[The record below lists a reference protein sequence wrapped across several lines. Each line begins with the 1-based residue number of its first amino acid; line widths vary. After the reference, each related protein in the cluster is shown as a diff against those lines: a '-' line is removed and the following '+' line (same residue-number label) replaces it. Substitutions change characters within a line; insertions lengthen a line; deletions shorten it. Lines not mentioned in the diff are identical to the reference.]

1 MNDDFLKEHRV
12 RPNPHFVESLY
23 QSIEN
28 PKPRK
33 IIMLKE
39 ELFSKGKMRTAVL
52 LSFSLLIVTILTFAI
67 SPTVRAAVKSL
78 LSFNGVEVT
87 VDSETGDLR
96 AEGNSDAIVY
106 QDDNIVFVESE
117 DGSMAV
123 GVSNGEREPNLMSL
137 DEVAAAFPDFELPTN
152 LPDGYTLEPNADIV
166 FGKVVTVRWYNEA
179 GDSIAYWWGTAPE
192 RSLPATISVE
202 EEAATD
208 VIVEDTQ
215 QMSSRIEP
223 FQIMQGADGTET
235 AVLRA
240 EKDGAIIQIIAT
252 DITLS
257 IETLEAIIP

>member
-1 MNDDFLKEHRV
+1 MNDDFLKKHRV

-28 PKPRK
+28 PKQRK
-33 IIMLKE
+33 NIMFKE
-39 ELFSKGKMRTAVL
+39 KLFSKDKMRTVVL
-52 LSFSLLIVTILTFAI
+52 LSLSLLVVTMLTFAI

-106 QDDNIVFVESE
+106 QDDNTVFVVSE
-117 DGSMAV
+117 DGSTAV
-123 GVSNGEREPNLMSL
+123 GVSNGDREPNLMSL
-137 DEVAAAFPDFELPTN
+137 DEVATAFPGFELPTN

-166 FGKVVTVRWYNEA
+166 FGKIVTVRWYNKA
-179 GDSIAYWWGTAPE
+179 GDSIIYWWGTAPE
-192 RSLPATISVE
+192 RSLPAMSSVE
-202 EEAATD
+202 EETATD
-208 VIVEDTQ
+208 AIIEDAS

-235 AVLRA
+235 AVLRT

-257 IETLEAIIP
+257 IETLETIIP